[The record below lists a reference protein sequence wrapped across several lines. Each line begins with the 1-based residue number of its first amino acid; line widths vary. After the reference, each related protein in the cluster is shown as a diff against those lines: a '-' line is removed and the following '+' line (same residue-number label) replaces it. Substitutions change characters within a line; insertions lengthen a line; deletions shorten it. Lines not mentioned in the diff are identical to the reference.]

1 MGNDGGSIPDRRDL
15 VRNKPKAE
23 KADKANQTRARWFF
37 CALSKRKLLEPVVSC
52 ALGKLYNK
60 DSIIEYLLDKSA
72 YGDGAN
78 ICGHIRSLKDV
89 QTLTLT
95 PNPAR
100 TPESTSS
107 STEQSPFVCPLSMKE
122 MNGLQPFVYLL
133 TCGCVFTQAGLKTV
147 SIAKSE
153 KNEHGDKAE
162 TEFEVCPQ
170 CATKFSPAED
180 VITINPSQ
188 EEEETMRVKMEHRR
202 LLEPPKKSKKR
213 KNAASPEDQDP
224 PTKKQAVQPFL
235 NPSIAATS
243 RAVVSGLAA
252 EEAKRKAGMSDAVK
266 SLYGSA
272 DGKKRKETFM
282 TMGTFTRYA

>member
-1 MGNDGGSIPDRRDL
+1 
-15 VRNKPKAE
+15 
-23 KADKANQTRARWFF
+23 
-37 CALSKRKLLEPVVSC
+37 
-52 ALGKLYNK
+52 
-60 DSIIEYLLDKSA
+60 
-72 YGDGAN
+72 
-78 ICGHIRSLKDV
+78 
-89 QTLTLT
+89 
-95 PNPAR
+95 
-100 TPESTSS
+100 
-107 STEQSPFVCPLSMKE
+107 MKE

-213 KNAASPEDQDP
+213 KNAGSPEDQDP

-282 TMGTFTRYA
+282 TMGTFTRVRAIFNVRMT